1 MSHPSKKQS
10 GGYDSFFLLLMLLL
24 LVQLRDNK
32 MVRFNDSWFVFHD
45 SSFLEPY
52 FSRKCVFHEYR
63 VNRTQDYGFKTCK

>member
-32 MVRFNDSWFVFHD
+32 MVRFNDS
-45 SSFLEPY
+45 
-52 FSRKCVFHEYR
+52 
-63 VNRTQDYGFKTCK
+63 